1 MEPFMYLSSIPG
13 KEVRSHLIDAFNIW
27 LRVPDDRLAI
37 VRRVIQMLHNASLL
51 WVGGQLADSS
61 MDDVEDD
68 SELRR
73 GVPVAHHVYGI
84 PQTIN
89 TANYVYFLAFQELL
103 KLRPHGERD
112 VDLVSMVTGGTVY
125 APNSR

>member
-1 MEPFMYLSSIPG
+1 
-13 KEVRSHLIDAFNIW
+13 
-27 LRVPDDRLAI
+27 
-37 VRRVIQMLHNASLL
+37 
-51 WVGGQLADSS
+51 

-73 GVPVAHHVYGI
+73 GVPVAHQIYGV

-103 KLRPHGERD
+103 KLRESGGKADAP
-112 VDLVSMVTGGTVY
+112 DLVGMVTGALVRVFYRQLTAEELLNLHRGQGLDLFWRDSLTCPTEEEYVQMVLG
-125 APNSR
+125 SECFGVSSVQH

>member
-1 MEPFMYLSSIPG
+1 MDET
-13 KEVRSHLIDAFNIW
+13 DAW
-27 LRVPDDRLAI
+27 LRSFVLG
-37 VRRVIQMLHNASLL
+37 VV
-51 WVGGQLADSS
+51 ADTS

-73 GVPVAHHVYGI
+73 GVPVAHQIYGV

-103 KLRPHGERD
+103 KLRESGGKADAP
-112 VDLVSMVTGGTVY
+112 DLVGMVTGELGVFCT
-125 APNSR
+125 S

>member
-1 MEPFMYLSSIPG
+1 
-13 KEVRSHLIDAFNIW
+13 
-27 LRVPDDRLAI
+27 
-37 VRRVIQMLHNASLL
+37 
-51 WVGGQLADSS
+51 

-73 GVPVAHHVYGI
+73 GVPVAHQIYGI

-103 KLRPHGERD
+103 KLRTSGKSAAND
-112 VDLVSMVTGGTVY
+112 DLVGMVTGGY
-125 APNSR
+125 RRAFPPCHPLQ